1 MSAQRQLRPQ
11 ACKRRDERFRVLIR
25 ATMRAGGRPV
35 DVCIRDVSLRGL
47 CVVTAKP
54 PPRGT
59 VVELSG
65 PSSPIVGEV
74 IWSSERRF
82 GVAVGGRIDLPRL
95 LAQRTNDTAPHE
107 VVPLPAYA
115 RAQSPKSRSADD
127 NRNAGRAMQF
137 VFAAVLAIAAAVLIG
152 QLVYH
157 NLASATD
164 RVTAALRAG
173 N

>member
-1 MSAQRQLRPQ
+1 MSAQRQLRPDG
-11 ACKRRDERFRVLIR
+11 CKRRDERFRVLVR
-25 ATMRAGGRPV
+25 ATMRAGGRRV
-35 DVCIRDVSLRGL
+35 DVCIRDVSLRGM

-65 PSSPIVGEV
+65 PLAPIVGEV
-74 IWSSERRF
+74 IWASERRF

-95 LAQRTNDTAPHE
+95 LAQRTNDPAPHE

-115 RAQSPKSRSADD
+115 RAPVPKARSADE
-127 NRNAGRAMQF
+127 NRHAGRAMQF
-137 VFAAVLAIAAAVLIG
+137 SFMAFLVIAAAVLIG
-152 QLVYH
+152 GLVYD
-157 NLASATD
+157 NLAAATD
-164 RVTAALRAG
+164 RVSAAMQPG